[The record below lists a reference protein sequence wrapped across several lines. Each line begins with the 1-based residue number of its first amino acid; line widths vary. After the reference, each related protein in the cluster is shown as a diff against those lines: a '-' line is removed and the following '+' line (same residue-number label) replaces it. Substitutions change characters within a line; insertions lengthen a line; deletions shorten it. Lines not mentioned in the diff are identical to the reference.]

1 MAADIVDVAICGG
14 GPVGA
19 ALALALTA
27 AGRSCVVLDTR
38 PAVSGN
44 NNRPDPRTV
53 AISYGSR
60 LVLERL
66 GVWSGVAATAI
77 DTVHVSQQGA
87 FGRTVLH
94 ARDEGVPALGYV
106 IALAELDAALRR
118 ACESGVTVQHESRVG
133 TITTTAENAVVSYT
147 QRMPDGRTAEK
158 NLCARLV
165 AVADGGD
172 AMARDSGGRIERDY
186 GQTAIVADVMPRQPH
201 ANRAWERFARNGPI
215 ALLPKGNDYALVWS
229 LLPAAADALMQ
240 TSDAEFLTQLA
251 ATMNGK
257 TGAFA
262 AVSPRMRFPLGLRYR
277 RELVGERTLT
287 LGNAAQT
294 LHPVAGQGL
303 NLGLRDAWA
312 LADAVTGSEDCGS
325 AVVLA
330 AYAAARRVDRLGVIR
345 FTDLLARVFTVDSTM
360 MRLGRGAALTVFDLL
375 PPARHFLARRM
386 IFGASAWP

>member
-1 MAADIVDVAICGG
+1 MPADIVDVAICGG

-19 ALALALTA
+19 ALALALIA
-27 AGRSCVVLDTR
+27 AGRSCVVLDAR
-38 PAVSGN
+38 PAASGN
-44 NNRPDPRTV
+44 NTNPDPRTV

-118 ACESGVTVQHESRVG
+118 ACESGVTVHHDSRVG
-133 TITTTAENAVVSYT
+133 AITTTADSGVVSYT
-147 QRMPDGRTAEK
+147 QRMPDGKAAEK

-172 AMARDSGGRIERDY
+172 AMARDGSGRIERDY
-186 GQTAIVADVMPRQPH
+186 GQTAIVADVTPRQPH

-229 LLPAAADALMQ
+229 LLPAAAEALMQ
-240 TSDAEFLTQLA
+240 APDAEFLAQLA
-251 ATMNGK
+251 AAMNGK
-257 TGAFA
+257 TGTFA
-262 AVSPRMRFPLGLRYR
+262 AASPRMRFPLGLRYR
-277 RELVGERTLT
+277 RQLVGERTLT
-287 LGNAAQT
+287 VGNAAQT

-312 LADAVTGSEDCGS
+312 LADAVTGSEDCGN
-325 AVVLA
+325 ATVLA
-330 AYAAARRVDRLGVIR
+330 AYAAARRVDRFGVIR